1 MDGDGGEIEV
11 TPGEVERY
19 EDGVAVLEHC
29 GVVVLDGPQHLVDRL
44 IAEDPALCARV
55 ATAPAD
61 SNAGGALALL
71 SALVGGTGGQQVMFQ
86 LDHVGLA
93 MFQQGSLAPTGD
105 GFFRAFGRAADGTI
119 SGHAA
124 LKPLAV
130 SPQQVLS
137 AQMALTTLALTAAIK
152 DVQAAVERVEANVE
166 VLRALLD
173 ADRIGEI
180 IGVHLSLTRRAEELG
195 FDGSLSDVDWN
206 AIDDVGIQVEQ
217 RIESLR
223 SYVRKRLASA
233 EDEGMRIAGRVDAL
247 EHVRELSET
256 LSLLVV
262 AQDNLFLFQQL
273 RLARIRDTQPDR
285 LDRATIE
292 AQSLLAEHRRAD
304 QDLLERV
311 RDVLVERVSVKALE
325 IHRFMSA
332 RAVGTAAG
340 EVDAMLRWFA
350 DQRSLRHDPV
360 PVPPVPGM
368 SDAWIE
374 ARGQGAVLA
383 RGTRRA
389 IGGATSRVRRR
400 NLERGGEKPGVVGTG
415 KVAEALPSG
424 DEIEAQPDLEP
435 SHRSPMGRAKDMA
448 SRVRLRRGPDRGGD
462 DGVQDS
468 PSDQLER

>member
-11 TPGEVERY
+11 TRGEVERY
-19 EDGVAVLEHC
+19 EGGAAVIEHC
-29 GVVVLDGPQHLVDRL
+29 GVVVLDGPRHLVDRL
-44 IAEDPALCARV
+44 IAEDQVLCARV

-61 SNAGGALALL
+61 SNAEGALAQL
-71 SALVGGTGGQQVMFQ
+71 SALVGGAGGQQVMFQ
-86 LDHVGLA
+86 LDDAGLA
-93 MFQQGSLAPTGD
+93 MFHQGSLAPTGD
-105 GFFRAFGRAADGTI
+105 GFFRTFGQAADGTI

-124 LKPLAV
+124 LKPLTV

-173 ADRIGEI
+173 ADRIGDI
-180 IGVHLSLTRRAEELG
+180 IGVHRSLTRRAEGLG
-195 FDGSLSDVDWN
+195 FDGSPSDVDWN
-206 AIDDVGIQVEQ
+206 AIDDIGIQIEQ

-223 SYVRKRLASA
+223 SYVRKRLTSA
-233 EDEGMRIAGRVDAL
+233 EDEGMRIGGRVDAL
-247 EHVRELSET
+247 QRVRELSET

-262 AQDNLFLFQQL
+262 AQDNLFLFQQI
-273 RLARIRDTQPDR
+273 RLTRIRDTQRDR
-285 LDRATIE
+285 LDQATAE
-292 AQSLLAEHRRAD
+292 AQRLLADHRRAD
-304 QDLLERV
+304 QELLDRV

-325 IHRFMSA
+325 IHRFVSA

-360 PVPPVPGM
+360 AVPPVPGM
-368 SDAWIE
+368 SDAWME
-374 ARGQGAVLA
+374 ARGHGAVLA
-383 RGTRRA
+383 GGTRRA

-400 NLERGGEKPGVVGTG
+400 GLERGREEPGAVGAG

-424 DEIEAQPDLEP
+424 EEIETQPDPEP
-435 SHRSPMGRAKDMA
+435 SRPSRLGRAKEMA
-448 SRVRLRRGPDRGGD
+448 SRVRLRRGGD
-462 DGVQDS
+462 DGAQDS
-468 PSDQLER
+468 PSDQLET